1 MRRPFWI
8 LIALLM
14 ASASEAQVR
23 CDAADLATR
32 LLGARRMVLADPAD
46 LPLAQRAITATLAGW
61 SGTIRKQ
68 RDGPTDR
75 RDAEAIVALAALA
88 RQAANLAEQ
97 NPDAARQL
105 LTSPRADALSHL
117 STLAVLR
124 AACDVKGTAE
134 DAPAATMGLRDGA
147 MSGSGVADLGTTW
160 EGKSTITLRERAP
173 QGLIALLVLLAAGV
187 GLQRYRSYR
196 SQQTKRRKRYAMALP
211 VSYQL
216 AGLVLSGR
224 IIDINCF
231 GLKLQH
237 DGALHKDAVTR
248 VGLMDEW
255 REVRIVWSNSHYAG
269 GVFTRPFSLPALLLL
284 VASHHSFGPGDPP
297 DEAPA

>member
-32 LLGARRMVLADPAD
+32 LLGARRIVLADPAD
-46 LPLAQRAITATLAGW
+46 LPLAQREIVSALSGW

-68 RDGPTDR
+68 RDGPIDR
-75 RDAEAIVALAALA
+75 RDAEAIVAFAALA
-88 RQAANLAEQ
+88 RQVADLADHD
-97 NPDAARQL
+97 PDAARGL
-105 LTSPRADALSHL
+105 LTSPQTDALSHL

-124 AACDVKGTAE
+124 AACDTNGPTDTVAGGTI
-134 DAPAATMGLRDGA
+134 GLRDGTVA
-147 MSGSGVADLGTTW
+147 ANGFDRWAESGPSKPSGPLGTQA
-160 EGKSTITLRERAP
+160 LRGFVA
-173 QGLIALLVLLAAGV
+173 LAALAAATAGV
-187 GLQRYRSYR
+187 RHFLRYRSH
-196 SQQTKRRKRYAMALP
+196 QTKRRKRYAMALP
-211 VSYQL
+211 VDYL
-216 AGLVLSGR
+216 HAGMTLSGR

-237 DGALHKDAVTR
+237 DGTLQKDALTR
-248 VGLMDEW
+248 VGLLEDW

-269 GVFTRPFSLPALLLL
+269 GVFTQPFSLPTLLLL
-284 VASHHSFGPGDPP
+284 VASRRSFGPGDLS
-297 DEAPA
+297 DEAQA